1 MQRSGKE
8 KKDSER
14 NSTNGRAQ
22 VLKLRWEFFF
32 QRGINLSPNEGG
44 FFGVQ
49 NKWRGQKNVIAAQ
62 AIDTA
67 LRGVG
72 EHVFLQSSLADAF
85 GNILR
90 RRKWFGG
97 HFVSHEFYA
106 D

>member
-14 NSTNGRAQ
+14 NSNNGRAQ
-22 VLKLRWEFFF
+22 VLKSRREYFC
-32 QRGINLSPNEGG
+32 QRGFNCSRNERG

-90 RRKWFGG
+90 RRKWFAG
-97 HFVSHEFYA
+97 HFVSHEFDA